1 MPGRK
6 TMTVPP
12 NLLPALLPGWVKAL
26 LLAVLTLAFGAGWAV
41 NGWRLGAA
49 LAQQKT
55 DHANALEKAARQ
67 AVDRINDAQRRN
79 DALTAALTRAENQ
92 RIALAQEK
100 DREIRRLTTGRRC
113 LDAAAVRVLNYS
125 ASART
130 DALPEAVSEPVSAD
144 AAFATDTD
152 VGLWA
157 RTCRDSY
164 DTCRGRLDAIA
175 DFYREP

>member
-1 MPGRK
+1 
-6 TMTVPP
+6 MTVPP
-12 NLLPALLPGWVKAL
+12 YLLPALLPGWVKAL
-26 LLAVLTLAFGAGWAV
+26 LLAVFLTLAFGAGWSV

-49 LAQQKT
+49 LTQEKKA
-55 DHANALEKAARQ
+55 HATALKKAARQ
-67 AVDRINDAQRRN
+67 AVDRIKDAERRN
-79 DALTAALTRAENQ
+79 DALTSALAQAENE
-92 RIALAQEK
+92 RFTIAQEK

-113 LDAAAVRVLNYS
+113 LDAAAVRVLNDS

-130 DALPEAVSEPVSAD
+130 DALPEAGGKPLSAD

>member
-1 MPGRK
+1 
-6 TMTVPP
+6 MTVPP
-12 NLLPALLPGWVKAL
+12 YLLPALLPGWAKAL
-26 LLAVLTLAFGAGWAV
+26 LLTVFLTLAFGAGWAV
-41 NGWRLGAA
+41 NGWRLGVA

-79 DALTAALTRAENQ
+79 DALTAALTRAENE
-92 RIALAQEK
+92 RFAIAQEK

-113 LDAAAVRVLNYS
+113 LDAAAVRVLNDS
-125 ASART
+125 ASTRT
-130 DALPEAVSEPVSAD
+130 DALPEAGGEPVSAD

-175 DFYREP
+175 DFYRGS